1 MPLSDILA
9 AALSRPAAR
18 VVEGP
23 VRNIV
28 NEVLQD
34 HGYASPAE
42 VQALR
47 DQVASAGAR
56 LGKLEAQLGAVE
68 TAAAGVQAQLD
79 AMSTAL
85 QAAQTA
91 AAAAQAR
98 AAAAEAHSSNM
109 DLRVAALEA
118 GATSNTPT
126 AAPVAL
132 ATDPLAHLDRQQRHL
147 FRAGRLPGH
156 VGPEGLI
163 DIDGKAYR
171 LDESLAGRPFEVAKT
186 KKLQVLVDG
195 NKLVPSAI

>member
-1 MPLSDILA
+1 MPLTDILA

-47 DQVASAGAR
+47 DQVVAVGVR
-56 LGKLEAQLGAVE
+56 LGKLEAQLSAVE
-68 TAAAGVQAQLD
+68 ADAAGVQSKIDDL
-79 AMSTAL
+79 TAAL
-85 QAAQTA
+85 HAAQA
-91 AAAAQAR
+91 AAASAQAR
-98 AAAAEAHSSNM
+98 AAAAEAQSAAM
-109 DLRVAALEA
+109 ELRVATLES
-118 GATSNTPT
+118 GATTS
-126 AAPVAL
+126 AAPAAVAS
-132 ATDPLAHLDRQQRHL
+132 DPLAHLDRQQRHL

-163 DIDGKAYR
+163 EIDGKAWR
-171 LDESLAGRPFEVAKT
+171 LDEALAGRPFEVAKT
-186 KKLQVLVDG
+186 KKLQVVVDG
-195 NKLVPSAI
+195 EKRVPRAL